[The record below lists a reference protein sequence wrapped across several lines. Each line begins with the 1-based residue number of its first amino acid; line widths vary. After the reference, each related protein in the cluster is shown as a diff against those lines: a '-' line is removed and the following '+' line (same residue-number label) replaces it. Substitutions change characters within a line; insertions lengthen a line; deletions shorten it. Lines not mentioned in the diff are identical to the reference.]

1 MASVVGERLQ
11 MSEREHEI
19 LMLTA
24 AGRSAPAIAR
34 QLGLS
39 VATVK
44 TVLLGCYEKLGAT
57 DRAGLV
63 DAAARSGLLD

>member
-1 MASVVGERLQ
+1 MGYVGERPHL
-11 MSEREHEI
+11 SSREREI
-19 LMLTA
+19 LVLTA
-24 AGRSAPAIAR
+24 AGHSAPDIAR
-34 QLGLS
+34 TLDLS

-44 TVLLGCYEKLGAT
+44 TVLLGCYGKLGVT